1 MALAQLVFDPAYDPY
16 HTIFR
21 MQRLIIS
28 AEKDQIEVDRLR
40 IADFYDCF
48 PILVDQFRQRPGDR
62 RFRTISRG
70 AHLPYGGRPDGRLV
84 FTRMQPTQ
92 AAAMR
97 TLASAGYLE
106 LAALHGGI
114 AKIVTREFPEPILL
128 RINQMNSEQPILA
141 DFLKTI
147 LNDFPLDGPD
157 GLKHRSAL
165 LDHRYDA
172 V

>member
-1 MALAQLVFDPAYDPY
+1 MALAQLVFDPAYDAY

-21 MQRLIIS
+21 MQRIILLS
-28 AEKDQIEVDRLR
+28 QKHEIEVDRLR

-48 PILVDQFRQRPGDR
+48 PVLVDQFRQRPGDR
-62 RFRTISRG
+62 RFRSISRD
-70 AHLPYGGRPDGRLV
+70 AHVPYGGRPDGRLV

-92 AAAMR
+92 SAAMR
-97 TLASAGYLE
+97 TLASAGYLDPR
-106 LAALHGGI
+106 ALHSGV
-114 AKIVTREFPEPILL
+114 AKVLTKAFPSSILL
-128 RINQMNSEQPILA
+128 RLEEVNSAQTLLA
-141 DFLKTI
+141 EFLRTI